1 MLREAVIELH
11 VAECFFA
18 SRNLSEDF
26 LATKKEERNKLQE
39 LDFLKLSPEERF
51 YTFLQLSERLQKFPV
66 SKKRLENGN
75 FLINIKRV

>member
-1 MLREAVIELH
+1 MENKSEL
-11 VAECFFA
+11 VNFTGMRVSF
-18 SRNLSEDF
+18 
-26 LATKKEERNKLQE
+26 TKKEERNKLQE